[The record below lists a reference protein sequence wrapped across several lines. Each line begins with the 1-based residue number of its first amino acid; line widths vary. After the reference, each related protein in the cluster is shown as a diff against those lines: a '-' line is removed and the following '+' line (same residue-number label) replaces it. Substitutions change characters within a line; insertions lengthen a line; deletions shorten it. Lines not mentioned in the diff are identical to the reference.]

1 MDWFLYDKNL
11 RYEKVNDFIL
21 YDTWLVLN
29 SQNQSMIFP

>member
-11 RYEKVNDFIL
+11 RYEKINDFIL
-21 YDTWLVLN
+21 YDKWLVLN